1 MKSAHLLAL
10 LAGSACLSTAV
21 AAQDLPVA
29 APLPNAIPA
38 AADTPYPG
46 TIALDVD
53 ASNVAQG
60 LFTVRETIP
69 VKSGPLVLLYPEWKP
84 GNHAPSGQIK
94 NVAGLTITA
103 NGKPLAWSRDTVDM
117 YAFHIDVPRG
127 VKTIEARFQYL
138 SPLEGGGDY
147 RVVAAPTLLNLQ
159 WESVSLY
166 PAGHYVRGI
175 QVKASA
181 TYPAGWTAFSA
192 LRGVKTGNR
201 IAYDQARYDILV
213 DSPVYAGLNAKQIAL
228 DPAVSLDIV
237 ADTPEELAITPAQI
251 ATQKALVVQA
261 DRLFGTRHF
270 DHYDFLFAAS
280 DVQSGDGLEHH
291 RSSENSADGD
301 FFTEWGANVGD
312 RYVTAHEF
320 THSWNGK
327 FRRPFDL
334 WTPDYRTPMQDSLL
348 WVYEGQTQ
356 FWGDVLAARSGVWSK
371 QEYLDTLA
379 NVAANYSAGTPGV
392 DWRPLQDTTNDP
404 ILTGH
409 GDTSAWAN
417 WSRGYDYYRNSE
429 LIWLEADQTI
439 RELTHGAKGLDD
451 FAALFFGVEPGQWD
465 HEVTYRFDDV
475 VAALN
480 QVQPYDWASF
490 LRQRLDGTS
499 PTTTL
504 AGIEKAGYK
513 LVFTEEPSA
522 TTKEAGPKIKGTNL
536 TYSLGLN
543 VNAKG
548 KITSVLWNGPA
559 YKAGLKPD
567 DMIVGVNGLVWD
579 TPRLRSAITAAK
591 TGKDPILLLIQDHD
605 RFATVPVDYHG
616 GLRYPHLERTST
628 GEAGLDRLISAK

>member
-1 MKSAHLLAL
+1 
-10 LAGSACLSTAV
+10 
-21 AAQDLPVA
+21 
-29 APLPNAIPA
+29 
-38 AADTPYPG
+38 
-46 TIALDVD
+46 
-53 ASNVAQG
+53 
-60 LFTVRETIP
+60 
-69 VKSGPLVLLYPEWKP
+69 
-84 GNHAPSGQIK
+84 
-94 NVAGLTITA
+94 
-103 NGKPLAWSRDTVDM
+103 
-117 YAFHIDVPRG
+117 
-127 VKTIEARFQYL
+127 
-138 SPLEGGGDY
+138 
-147 RVVAAPTLLNLQ
+147 
-159 WESVSLY
+159 
-166 PAGHYVRGI
+166 
-175 QVKASA
+175 
-181 TYPAGWTAFSA
+181 
-192 LRGVKTGNR
+192 
-201 IAYDQARYDILV
+201 
-213 DSPVYAGLNAKQIAL
+213 
-228 DPAVSLDIV
+228 
-237 ADTPEELAITPAQI
+237 
-251 ATQKALVVQA
+251 
-261 DRLFGTRHF
+261 
-270 DHYDFLFAAS
+270 
-280 DVQSGDGLEHH
+280 LEHH

-301 FFTEWGANVGD
+301 FFTEWGANVAN

-327 FRRPFDL
+327 FRRPADL

-379 NVAANYSAGTPGV
+379 NVAASYSAATPGM

-409 GDTSAWAN
+409 GSTSAWGS

-439 RELTHGAKGLDD
+439 RELSHGAKGLDD

-465 HEVTYRFDDV
+465 HEATYRFGDV

-480 QVQPYDWASF
+480 QVQPYDWAKF

-499 PTTTL
+499 PATTL

-522 TTKEAGPKIKGTNL
+522 TAKQAGPKIKGTNL

-548 KITSVLWNGPA
+548 SITSVLWNGPA
-559 YKAGLKPD
+559 FKAGLTPK
-567 DMIVGVNGLVWD
+567 DMIVGIDGLVWD
-579 TPRLRSAITAAK
+579 APRLRSAVTAAK
-591 TGKDPILLLIQDHD
+591 TGKEPIVLLIQNHD
-605 RFATVPVDYHG
+605 RFRTVSIDYHG

>member
-1 MKSAHLLAL
+1 MKPVIVLAL
-10 LAGSACLSTAV
+10 LSGTALLSAGA
-21 AAQDLPVA
+21 AAQSLTS
-29 APLPNAIPA
+29 AIPA
-38 AADTPYPG
+38 AVDTPWPG
-46 TIALDVD
+46 TITLDVD
-53 ASNVAQG
+53 ATNVAQG

-69 VKSGPLVLLYPEWKP
+69 VKSGPLVLLYPQWKP

-103 NGKPLAWSRDTVDM
+103 NGKPLAWSRDPVDM
-117 YAFHIDVPRG
+117 YAFHVAVPAG

-138 SPLEGGGDY
+138 SPVDSSDDY
-147 RVVAAPTLLNLQ
+147 RVVTAPTLLNLQ

-192 LRGVKTGNR
+192 LRGAKTGNR
-201 IAYDQARYDILV
+201 VSYDQTRYDILV
-213 DSPVYAGLNAKQIAL
+213 DSPVYAGLHAKQIAL

-237 ADTPEELAITPAQI
+237 ADTPEELAITPEQI

-261 DRLFGTRHF
+261 DKLFGARHF
-270 DHYDFLFAAS
+270 DHYDFLLAAS

-291 RSSENSADGD
+291 RSSENTVDGD
-301 FFTEWGANVGD
+301 FFTEWAANVGD

-379 NVAANYSAGTPGV
+379 NVAASYSAGTPGM
-392 DWRPLQDTTNDP
+392 DWRSLQDTTNDP

-409 GDTSAWAN
+409 GDTSAWGS
-417 WSRGYDYYRNSE
+417 WSRGYDYYRNAE

-439 RELTHGAKGLDD
+439 RELSHGAKGLDD

-465 HEVTYRFDDV
+465 HEMTYRFGDV

-480 QVQPYDWASF
+480 QVQPYDWAKF

-522 TTKEAGPKIKGTNL
+522 TTKQAGSKIKGTNL

-548 KITSVLWNGPA
+548 AITSVLWNGPA
-559 YKAGLKPD
+559 FKAGLTPHD
-567 DMIVGVNGLVWD
+567 TIVGINGLVWD
-579 TPRLRSAITAAK
+579 APRLRSAVTAAK
-591 TGKDPILLLIQDHD
+591 TGKDPIILLIQNHD
-605 RFATVPVDYHG
+605 RFRTVSIDYHG

>member
-1 MKSAHLLAL
+1 MKSGQLLAL
-10 LAGSACLSTAV
+10 LAGTALLPMAA
-21 AAQDLPVA
+21 AAQGLPVA
-29 APLPNAIPA
+29 AHLPDAIPA
-38 AADTPYPG
+38 AADTPWPG
-46 TIALDVD
+46 TITLDVD
-53 ASNVAQG
+53 ATNVAQG

-69 VKSGPLVLLYPEWKP
+69 VTSGPLVLLYPEWKP
-84 GNHAPSGQIK
+84 GNHAPAGQIK

-103 NGKPLAWSRDTVDM
+103 NGKPLLWSRDTVDM
-117 YAFHIDVPRG
+117 YAFHVDVPKG

-138 SPLEGGGDY
+138 SPVEAGGDY

-166 PAGHYVRGI
+166 PAGHYVRDI

-261 DRLFGTRHF
+261 DRLFGARHF
-270 DHYDFLFAAS
+270 DHYDFLLAAS

-291 RSSENSADGD
+291 RSSENSADGV
-301 FFTEWGANVGD
+301 FFTEWGANVAN

-327 FRRPFDL
+327 FRRPADL
-334 WTPDYRTPMQDSLL
+334 WTPDYRTPMQDSGL

-356 FWGDVLAARSGVWSK
+356 FWGDVLAARAGVWSK

-379 NVAANYSAGTPGV
+379 NVAAGYTAGTPGM

-409 GDTSAWAN
+409 GDTSAWGS

-439 RELTHGAKGLDD
+439 RELSHGAKGLDD
-451 FAALFFGVEPGQWD
+451 FAALFFGVEPDQWD

-513 LVFTEEPSA
+513 LVFTDEPSA
-522 TTKEAGPKIKGTNL
+522 TTKEAGPKLKGTNL

-548 KITSVLWNGPA
+548 MITSVLWNGPA
-559 YKAGLKPD
+559 FKAGLKPN
-567 DMIVGVNGLVWD
+567 DMIVGINGLVWD
-579 TPRLRSAITAAK
+579 APRLRAAVTAAK
-591 TGKDPILLLIQDHD
+591 TGTAPIALLIQDHD
-605 RFATVPVDYHG
+605 RFSTVPVDYHG

-628 GEAGLDRLISAK
+628 GEAGLDRLIAAK

>member
-1 MKSAHLLAL
+1 MMKSGYFAL
-10 LAGSACLSTAV
+10 LAGTAFLSTGV
-21 AAQDLPVA
+21 SAQTLPD
-29 APLPNAIPA
+29 AIPA
-38 AADTPYPG
+38 AVDRPYPG
-46 TIALDVD
+46 TIMLDVD
-53 ASNVAQG
+53 ATNVGQG
-60 LFTVRETIP
+60 LFTIRETIP
-69 VKSGPLVLLYPEWKP
+69 VRSGPLVLLYPEWKP

-117 YAFHIDVPRG
+117 YAFHVAVPAG
-127 VKTIEARFQYL
+127 VKSIEARFQYL
-138 SPLEGGGDY
+138 SPVASGGDY
-147 RVVAAPTLLNLQ
+147 RVVTAPTLLNLQ

-175 QVKASA
+175 EVKASA

-192 LRGVKTGNR
+192 LRGTKTGNR
-201 IAYDQARYDILV
+201 VSYDQTRYDILV

-301 FFTEWGANVGD
+301 FFTDWDANVGD

-379 NVAANYSAGTPGV
+379 NVAASYSAGTPGME
-392 DWRPLQDTTNDP
+392 WRPLQDTTNDP
-404 ILTGH
+404 IVTGH
-409 GDTSAWAN
+409 GDTSAWGS

-439 RELTHGAKGLDD
+439 RELSHGAKGLDD

-465 HEVTYRFDDV
+465 HEVTYRFEDV

-480 QVQPYDWASF
+480 QVQPYDWAGF

-499 PTTTL
+499 PATTL

-513 LVFTEEPSA
+513 LVFTDEPSA

-543 VNAKG
+543 VSAKG
-548 KITSVLWNGPA
+548 SITSVLWNSPA
-559 YKAGLKPD
+559 FKAGLTPH
-567 DMIVGVNGLVWD
+567 DMIVGINGLVWD
-579 TPRLRSAITAAK
+579 APRLRGAVTAAK
-591 TGKDPILLLIQDHD
+591 AGKDPIVLLIQNHD
-605 RFATVPVDYHG
+605 RFRTVSIDYHG